1 MALEQDLSQG
11 ELKLAIIPE
20 TVRQIRYAD
29 EADKYITLCT
39 DIPAYEGNLLD
50 FIDIIIQRQ

>member
-20 TVRQIRYAD
+20 TVRQIRCAD

-39 DIPAYEGNLLD
+39 DIPAYEGKLLD
-50 FIDIIIQRQ
+50 FIDIVI